1 MASSDDLEE
10 KAQSSDDKRPQFGTR
25 FLTED
30 KNVFQH
36 NAWFVCKKFYNF
48 VTFCVSLGLHINIS

>member
-10 KAQSSDDKRPQFGTR
+10 KTQSSDDKRPQFGTR

-36 NAWFVCKKFYNF
+36 NAWFVC
-48 VTFCVSLGLHINIS
+48 L